1 MKKKTCQ
8 FLLVIALATTTFG
21 LRAQQSFLGHAPL
34 SHVVSCK
41 EDYDDEEMEED
52 SIWGLSFGLNIGAYF
67 GNPKTAAV
75 YNGAGPFQGY
85 INEAALIRWY
95 SIPERIGMQG
105 DFGLDPNTVT
115 VIRDYYNGSDY
126 YFNSDY
132 ASSNMRYNPAMYV
145 GLNLKWNFNRYAAI
159 VMNMNAAKLKA
170 VGQFTMQVTPSSQN
184 NQFNSGTQLLSV
196 AGEEQ
201 RFNLNLGYRQGWMMG
216 DMSNFFVQ
224 VGGSML
230 GTKWMSNY
238 ALVADRQFDL
248 ITQGFVAGQQTLEA
262 TPNTGVGF
270 GAYIETGVEFWIG
283 KYSFDLGFGFSRD
296 KVIIYTLEE
305 NVTNKWLQATF
316 NI

>member
-1 MKKKTCQ
+1 MKLTRA
-8 FLLVIALATTTFG
+8 FLVGLAIIAVQCSFAQGHTLLSNSSTRLISSGLNDDEIEEEGIRGLTFG
-21 LRAQQSFLGHAPL
+21 LNLG
-34 SHVVSCK
+34 S
-41 EDYDDEEMEED
+41 
-52 SIWGLSFGLNIGAYF
+52 YF
-67 GNPKTAAV
+67 GNSRTANV
-75 YNGAGPFQGY
+75 YNGSGPFAGY
-85 INEAALIRWY
+85 INDAAMVRWY
-95 SIPERIGMQG
+95 SIPERIGMDG
-105 DFGLDPNTVT
+105 PFALSNDV
-115 VIRDYYNGSDY
+115 RDIQTYYNTQSY
-126 YFNSDY
+126 WFNADF
-132 ASSNMRYNPAMYV
+132 APTNMRYNPAMYV

-159 VMNMNAAKLKA
+159 IMNMNATKLKA
-170 VGQFTMQVTPSSQN
+170 VGQFTMQITPSSQN

-238 ALVADRQFDL
+238 VLVANRQYDL
-248 ITQGFVAGQQTLEA
+248 ITQSFVAGQTPMSA
-262 TPNTGVGF
+262 NPNTGLGF

-283 KYSFDLGFGFSRD
+283 NYSFDLGVGFSRD

-305 NVTNKWLQATF
+305 NVTNKWIQATF